1 LYKRTNLRSFWTLI
15 FSLFFI
21 LSTECFA
28 QQKIGLVLSGGG
40 AAGVAH
46 VGVLKALEERHI
58 PIDFISGTS
67 AGALV
72 ASMYACGYSPSEI
85 EAYILSEPF
94 QLMVKGDVEAEKKF
108 FFFDESNTSS
118 MFNIPLSKD
127 SVLQKSIPMSFVS
140 PTYFDFEMLRIL
152 GLTSASVG
160 DNFDQLFIP
169 FRCVASDVVKKQ
181 SVVFSSGHLNEAV
194 RASMTFPLYLNP
206 IRINGVLYFD
216 GGLYN
221 NFPLNVMY
229 KSFPADFIIGS
240 NVTKNDIRANEN
252 DFFGMIS
259 SMMTT
264 PTNYQLPCQD
274 GMIIEPPTKVGTFD
288 FADVKQAIADGYE
301 ATLKKLD
308 SLEQFIFVRENP
320 DSLAKRRAEFKQK
333 MNVLHIS
340 SVVSTTDKNKEFK
353 YANLFMLPANRSQIL
368 GESLLEKRYF
378 RLASTPQID
387 FIYPNLSKKS
397 DGTFA
402 LQLKVKKSKEFRV
415 DFGGLISSRAVNTG
429 YINLSYRNIGRV
441 SHKVNAESYFGKFYG
456 SVRTNYELVLPSLYP
471 ISISGY
477 FTLNRWDYF
486 RSFATFFEDVKPS
499 FLVQY
504 EAYTGLKVKLP
515 VGNNARWSFDARYFS
530 LEDDYYQSSQFTN
543 KDTADYTRFY
553 GTALCLEYTKNS
565 LNKKQ
570 FATEGHFFQI
580 KARYVNGFERT
591 VPGTTSILKDTV
603 EQAHQWLSLQAEF
616 QSYFIK
622 NGPIH
627 IGLHGKTVMN
637 SQSLFANYTASLL
650 SMPAFNLIPDM
661 ETFFLPEYRATQY
674 VGLGSNLIIEIMNK
688 LDYRLDLY
696 YFQPILQLQQ
706 NPDGTIQYGKPLQV
720 HSFVASSSILY
731 DTPIGPIRAT
741 LNYFPRQE
749 KPLFFQLS
757 FGYVLFNDR
766 AIR

>member
-1 LYKRTNLRSFWTLI
+1 M
-15 FSLFFI
+15 
-21 LSTECFA
+21 
-28 QQKIGLVLSGGG
+28 VLSGGG

-58 PIDFISGTS
+58 PIDYIVGTS

-85 EAYILSEPF
+85 EAYVLSEPF
-94 QLMVKGDVEAEKKF
+94 QLMVKGDVEVEKKF

-118 MFNIPLSKD
+118 MFNIPFSKD
-127 SVLQKSIPMSFVS
+127 SILQKSIPMSFVN
-140 PTYFDFEMLRIL
+140 PNYFDFEMLRIF
-152 GLTSASVG
+152 GRTGASVG
-160 DNFDQLFIP
+160 NDFDHLFVP
-169 FRCVASDVVKKQ
+169 FRCVASDVVNKK
-181 SVVFSSGHLNEAV
+181 SVVFSSGNLNESV

-216 GGLYN
+216 GGLYD

-229 KSFPADFIIGS
+229 EQFPADFIIGS

-264 PTNYQLPCQD
+264 PTNYTLPCQD
-274 GMIIEPPTKVGTFD
+274 GIIIEPKTEVGTFD
-288 FADVKQAIADGYE
+288 FEDVKQAIEDGYR

-308 SLEQFIFVRENP
+308 SLEQFIQVRENP
-320 DSLAKRRAEFKQK
+320 DTLAKKRAEFQAKILPIR
-333 MNVLHIS
+333 VS
-340 SVVSTTDKNKEFK
+340 SVQTEIIKKNEFQ
-353 YANLFMLPANRSQIL
+353 YANKFILPQKSHRVL
-368 GESLLEKRYF
+368 GESLLEERYF

-387 FIYPNLSKKS
+387 FLYPNFKAQP
-397 DGTFA
+397 DGTFQ
-402 LQLKVKKSKEFRV
+402 LLLKVKKAKEFRA

-429 YINLSYRNIGRV
+429 YFNLSYRSIGRV
-441 SHKVNAESYFGKFYG
+441 SHKINAESYFGKFYG
-456 SVRTNYELVLPSLYP
+456 SLRTNYELVIPSVFP

-499 FLVQY
+499 FLVQN
-504 EAYTGLKVKLP
+504 EAYSGVKIKLP
-515 VGNNARWSFDARYFS
+515 LGNNAKWIMDARYFS

-543 KDTADYTRFY
+543 KDTADYTRFF
-553 GTALCLEYTKNS
+553 GTSFSFEYTKNS

-570 FATEGHFFQI
+570 FATSGHFLQI

-603 EQAHQWLSLQAEF
+603 EKQHQWLSLQAEF
-616 QSYFIK
+616 QSFIINK
-622 NGPIH
+622 RIFH
-627 IGLHGKTVMN
+627 VGLHGKTVVN

-650 SMPAFNLIPDM
+650 SMPSFNLVPDM

-674 VGLGSNLIIEIMNK
+674 FGLGTNIVFELVKN

-696 YFQPILQLQQ
+696 YFQPILQLLQ
-706 NPDGTIQYGKPLQV
+706 NPDGTIKYGKPLQV
-720 HSFVASSSILY
+720 HSMVASSSLLY
-731 DTPIGPIRAT
+731 ETPIGPVRAT
-741 LNYFPRQE
+741 MNYFPKQE
-749 KPLFFQLS
+749 KPWFFQLS
-757 FGYVLFNDR
+757 FGYVLFNER
-766 AIR
+766 ALR

>member
-1 LYKRTNLRSFWTLI
+1 V
-15 FSLFFI
+15 
-21 LSTECFA
+21 
-28 QQKIGLVLSGGG
+28 VLSGGG

-58 PIDFISGTS
+58 PIDFVVGTS

-72 ASMYACGYSPSEI
+72 ASMYACGYSPAEI

-94 QLMVKGDVEAEKKF
+94 QLMVKGEVEVEKKF
-108 FFFDESNTSS
+108 FFFDDSNTSS
-118 MFNIPLSKD
+118 MFNIPFSKD
-127 SVLQKSIPMSFVS
+127 SILQKSIPLSFVN
-140 PTYFDFEMLRIL
+140 PTYFDFEMLRIF
-152 GLTSASVG
+152 GRTSASIG
-160 DNFDQLFIP
+160 NNYDQLFVP
-169 FRCVASDVVKKQ
+169 FRCVASDVIKKE
-181 SVVFSSGHLNEAV
+181 SVVFSNGNLNESV

-229 KSFPADFIIGS
+229 ESFPTDFIIGS
-240 NVTKNDIRANEN
+240 NVTKNEITSNEN
-252 DFFGMIS
+252 DFFGLVS

-264 PTNYQLPCQD
+264 PTNYNLPCQE
-274 GMIIEPPTKVGTFD
+274 GMIIEPQTIVGTFD
-288 FADVKQAIADGYE
+288 FEDVKQAIDDGYR
-301 ATLKKLD
+301 ATLAKID
-308 SLEQFIFVRENP
+308 SLELLITRRENP
-320 DSLAKRRAEFKQK
+320 DSLALKRKKFQEKILPIR
-333 MNVLHIS
+333 VS
-340 SVVSTTDKNKEFK
+340 SVKTEAVKKNEFK
-353 YANLFMLPANRSQIL
+353 YANVFILPQKSHRVL
-368 GESLLEKRYF
+368 GESLLEERYF

-387 FIYPNLSKKS
+387 FIYPNFQAKS
-397 DGTFA
+397 DGT
-402 LQLKVKKSKEFRV
+402 LELLLKVKKSKEFRA

-429 YINLSYRNIGRV
+429 YFNLTYRSIGRV
-441 SHKVNAESYFGKFYG
+441 SHKINAESYFGKFYG
-456 SVRTNYELVLPSLYP
+456 SLRTNYELVIPSVFP

-499 FLVQY
+499 FLVQN
-504 EAYTGLKVKLP
+504 EAYTGVKIKLP
-515 VGNNARWSFDARYFS
+515 LGNNARWMMDARYFS

-553 GTALCLEYTKNS
+553 GSSFSLEYTKNS

-570 FATEGHFFQI
+570 FATSGHFFQV

-603 EQAHQWLSLQAEF
+603 EKQHKWLSLQAEF
-616 QSYFIK
+616 QSFLLDK
-622 NGPIH
+622 GKFH
-627 IGLHGKTVMN
+627 LGLHGKTVVN

-650 SMPAFNLIPDM
+650 SMPSFNLVPDM

-674 VGLGSNLIIEIMNK
+674 FGLGTNMIFEIVKN
-688 LDYRLDLY
+688 LDYRLDVY

-720 HSFVASSSILY
+720 HSMVASSSLVY
-731 DTPIGPIRAT
+731 DTPIGPVRAT
-741 LNYFPRQE
+741 LNYFPKQE
-749 KPLFFQLS
+749 NPWFLQLS
-757 FGYVLFNDR
+757 FGYVLFNER
-766 AIR
+766 AVR